1 AQTGAAVQDEVD
13 GDREH
18 EIEDQWREE
27 QRHRSRGEP
36 VLRQVVIDE
45 MPETLIG
52 ENPPARAPGT
62 TSRPVMNW
70 LIRCLRAKDSA
81 NGAMMATAKSAPRA
95 MRIAVSA
102 KNIHGIR
109 PVRPPTMRTHQRT
122 MTSMTPL
129 FCAKPNR

>member
-1 AQTGAAVQDEVD
+1 
-13 GDREH
+13 REH

-36 VLRQVVIDE
+36 VLRQVVVDE
-45 MPETLIG
+45 DAVDTDRRERAGQCPVDDEQAGHELVDPVPAG
-52 ENPPARAPGT
+52 EGQRQ
-62 TSRPVMNW
+62 
-70 LIRCLRAKDSA
+70 
-81 NGAMMATAKSAPRA
+81 GAMMATAKSAPRA

-109 PVRPPTMRTHQRT
+109 PMRPPTMRTHQRT